1 MKISTNALSLVLALA
16 VTNGSS
22 LVSATDSGLPAH
34 HPPVRGMHPTLAR
47 FSSQFR
53 CPYANEWLTKGA
65 HKAAIDLGLTT
76 PEKVASSKNQAGPY
90 DHQRRRHLQQTGATV
105 VGSCSF
111 TNQWT
116 GPSCMEFRGDGW
128 TQASMEERCANEQD
142 SSLNIEGDG
151 CPKPSKLAGW
161 CIMEPSSGSIEASS
175 MMISSMSDCDG
186 NKMACE
192 TFVGG
197 AFEAASGC
205 GGGASEMGA
214 GGMPSE
220 YATMGPP
227 SIGESKCIIA
237 PGAIGA
243 AHQSGFS
250 DGYSDSCPGT
260 PAEGSP
266 YMLPLAWS
274 ADVDTQNLAFGYD
287 EVVHHSRGR
296 TFYRLDK
303 NWKRSDT
310 TLAQGVRRG
319 IGQGPCENIDAEQ
332 SEEGVV
338 ACITDMDVAAGDP
351 METMIHRGSKMYFI
365 TWKNS
370 TDVQV
375 GATDPSLIAE
385 CNYLDLMVIGNI
397 RPDWFLDDRG
407 DDTDVQY
414 LGDQHIYYASSIPR
428 LAKQWRKKDFASQY
442 FTMSVAGNPPSKN
455 ATDDIR
461 WPLVLN
467 IPGEGFGDDMLQFYA
482 NHSLLSDEDDDV
494 FDLVQNLEASG
505 GSCPLLTGGLGSD
518 GEESGASFG
527 PPTNE
532 VHVPSNLE
540 VDENSWVTNVYTFSP
555 VWKPPLKEQGCSGAS
570 AEQMAVTEAGR
581 VTVESCYEPSTNS
594 VKLAFEFQNIE
605 AIPTETGMQLPWMS
619 IGYRPDEVCSMTP
632 VDGGDT
638 ELILI
643 SQSETENFP
652 KAYTGTMGSNTKRFD
667 PSALGS
673 IYDSLQPL
681 EASVGYSGV
690 SLAAPMLGASDGS
703 MISRSATT
711 VRDGSV
717 VLTLSQE
724 FEKKPDVMHL
734 MYAIGMSATL
744 GIHTS
749 RSCFEIVEFPT
760 CSTNSPAN
768 NADISFTVGESILS
782 GSTESFVPA
791 EVKVTETSSATSFSV
806 ASCALVALV
815 GTLLLFV

>member
-1 MKISTNALSLVLALA
+1 MKFSTNALVLALA
-16 VTNGSS
+16 TSVAASTNG
-22 LVSATDSGLPAH
+22 GLPAN

-47 FSSQFR
+47 FSSQLR

-76 PEKVASSKNQAGPY
+76 KVTENPEGA
-90 DHQRRRHLQQTGATV
+90 QRRRHLQASGATAM
-105 VGSCSF
+105 GSCSF

-116 GPSCMEFRGDGW
+116 GPSCMEFRGDAW
-128 TQASMEERCANEQD
+128 TQASMEERCALEQD
-142 SSLNIEGDG
+142 SSLSTDG
-151 CPKPSKLAGW
+151 CPQPDELAGW
-161 CIMEPSSGSIEASS
+161 CITEPKEGSIEASS
-175 MMISSMSDCDG
+175 MMISGMADCDG

-197 AFEAASGC
+197 AFAAASGC
-205 GGGASEMGA
+205 GGGVAAPEMDY
-214 GGMPSE
+214 SN
-220 YATMGPP
+220 MGPP
-227 SIGESKCIIA
+227 ADGESKCIIA

-250 DGYSDSCPGT
+250 DGYSNACPGT

-266 YMLPLAWS
+266 YMWPLAWS

-303 NWKRSDT
+303 NWKRSDL
-310 TLAQGVRRG
+310 TLAKGVRRG
-319 IGQGPCENIDAEQ
+319 VGQGPCENIDAEQ

-338 ACITDMDVAAGDP
+338 ACITDMDMQAGDP

-414 LGDQHIYYASSIPR
+414 LGDQHIYYASSVPR

-442 FTMSVAGNPPSKN
+442 FTMSVSGNPPTKN
-455 ATDDIR
+455 STDQIR

-467 IPGEGFGDDMLQFYA
+467 IPGEGFGDDMLQVYA
-482 NHSLLSDEDDDV
+482 NHTLLSDEDDDI

-505 GSCPLLTGGLGSD
+505 GSCPLLSGGFGAD
-518 GEESGASFG
+518 GESEATFG
-527 PPTNE
+527 PPTLE

-540 VDENSWVTNVYTFSP
+540 VDENSWFTNVYTFSP
-555 VWKPPLKEQGCSGAS
+555 VWQPPMKVESSGGAS
-570 AEQMAVTEAGR
+570 AGTMAVTDAGR
-581 VTVESCYEPSTNS
+581 VKVESCYDASSKS
-594 VKLAFEFQNIE
+594 VKLAFEFQDIE
-605 AIPTETGMQLPWMS
+605 AIPTESGLQLPWMS
-619 IGYRPDEVCSMTP
+619 IGYRPDAVCSMTP
-632 VDGGDT
+632 VDGSDT
-638 ELILI
+638 ELIMI
-643 SQSETENFP
+643 SQSEGETFP
-652 KAYTGTMGSNTKRFD
+652 QAYKGSMGPNTKRFD
-667 PSALGS
+667 PNALGS
-673 IYDSLQPL
+673 IYESLQPL

-690 SLAAPMLGASDGS
+690 SLTAPMLGAANGS
-703 MISRSATT
+703 MISRSTT
-711 VRDGSV
+711 NEGSV
-717 VLTLSQE
+717 VLTVSQA
-724 FEKKPDVMHL
+724 FDEKPETMHL

-744 GIHTS
+744 GIHTA

-760 CSTNSPAN
+760 CSMNAADD
-768 NADISFTVGESILS
+768 NADLSFSVAESILS
-782 GSTESFVPA
+782 GSTESS
-791 EVKVTETSSATSFSV
+791 TSSMESSSSASTWFSATFG
-806 ASCALVALV
+806 ALVLALV
-815 GTLLLFV
+815 GALFV